1 MMSIFVVEVVFLPLY
16 LLSLRVLRKYG
27 QLTENRFGLLVVAY
41 LSVITA
47 TAAHLFP
54 TMSAGRII
62 GLVLS
67 VLCWFPGYSIA
78 KWIYRR
84 IFLRSKQ

>member
-1 MMSIFVVEVVFLPLY
+1 MPLFIFEVVFLPIY
-16 LLSLRVLRKYG
+16 LSTLTIFHKYG
-27 QLTENRFGLLVVAY
+27 MLTENRFGLIVVSY
-41 LSVITA
+41 LSVLA
-47 TAAHLFP
+47 STAAYLFP

-67 VLCWFPGYSIA
+67 VLCWFPGYLIA